1 MINIGLTTWSEH
13 TSLLKK
19 IKPTLG
25 EYASKLPVV
34 EIDNPFYGI
43 PSPKTFENWESQ
55 TPDGFKFLVKANQA
69 MTLQTSWE
77 DYYESERSLYEVYR
91 KAIAPLSRT
100 NKLEA
105 ILCQFPAMFDCT
117 KENILHLRRMRHF
130 LGDLPL
136 SIELRHPSWYEPQYL
151 QQTLAFMR
159 AHEFILLTI
168 DEPQVQ
174 DRSIPFYPIVTHPDK
189 AIFRLHGRYKD
200 GWLAKGDD
208 WRKRRTLYRYN
219 QEELEEIKEAVIKVA
234 SQVKTTTI
242 IFNNNSG
249 GDAADNALALKE
261 LLAIDYSG
269 LNPEQIDLF

>member
-19 IKPTLG
+19 PRPSLG

-43 PSPKTFENWESQ
+43 PSRKTFQEWESQ
-55 TPDGFKFLVKANQA
+55 TPDGFKFLIKANQA

-77 DYYESERSLYEVYR
+77 TYFESEKALYQYYLD
-91 KAIAPLSRT
+91 AIEPIVTAG
-100 NKLEA
+100 KLDA
-105 ILCQFPAMFDCT
+105 VLCQFPAMFDCRA
-117 KENILHLRRMRHF
+117 ENVAHLRRMRHY

-136 SIELRHPSWYEPQYL
+136 SVELRHPSWYESDYL
-151 QQTLAFMR
+151 AQTIDFMR
-159 AHEFILLTI
+159 QERFILLTI
-168 DEPQVQ
+168 DEPQVA
-174 DRSIPFYPIVTHPDK
+174 DRSIPFYPVVTHPNH
-189 AIFRLHGRYKD
+189 AIFRLHGRYKE
-200 GWLAKGDD
+200 GWVAKGDD
-208 WRKRRTLYRYN
+208 WRKKRTLYRYN
-219 QEELEEIKEAVIKVA
+219 QEELTELKEAVLKVA
-234 SQVKTTTI
+234 SQVETTTV

-261 LLAIDYSG
+261 LLGIDYSG

>member
-13 TSLLKK
+13 TSLIKK
-19 IKPTLG
+19 PRPSLG
-25 EYASKLPVV
+25 DYASKLPVV

-43 PSPKTFENWESQ
+43 PSRKTFENWESQ
-55 TPDGFKFLVKANQA
+55 TPDAFKFLVKANQA

-77 DYYESERSLYEVYR
+77 DYYESEQSLY
-91 KAIAPLSRT
+91 KAYKTAIEPFVRT
-100 NKLEA
+100 GKLEA

-117 KENILHLRRMRHF
+117 KENIVHLRRMRHY

-136 SIELRHPSWYEPQYL
+136 SVELRHPSWYEPDYL
-151 QQTLAFMR
+151 AKTIEFMQAER
-159 AHEFILLTI
+159 FILLTI

-174 DRSIPFYPIVTHPDK
+174 DRSIPFYPVVTHPDK

-208 WRKRRTLYRYN
+208 WRKKRTLYRYN
-219 QEELEEIKEAVIKVA
+219 QEELEEIKEAVLDVA
-234 SQVKTTTI
+234 SQVKTTTV

-249 GDAADNALALKE
+249 GDAADNAMALKE
-261 LLAIDYSG
+261 LLGIDYSG